1 MAAIDA
7 LLHSEPILTRILN
20 EVFRTGDLQLH
31 ALRLPL
37 LAECGRAVHAAAA
50 NVLFHTVVLPDDDA
64 QFSCPDTNG
73 IPPIGDSYVNGHRD
87 QQLGQAR
94 ALVRNHAWYAPRLR
108 MLVVADPPY
117 SHVAPKRENTLF
129 ELEAHESEDE
139 DTEDGIR
146 PVSGAHLEALL
157 KECTKLEEM
166 VWASSIPPP
175 DWICE
180 TLATYAPHL
189 KRFTFSPNS
198 STAPVLKWDAPSI
211 SHLPPLT
218 HLALSRLS
226 QAGASALA
234 ANPPDARSL
243 ALDFVWLDDF
253 VCERLARASVRKLAI
268 GTGGTKLTDRGI
280 AALMEG
286 CEALEELE
294 FVDVQGRLSKTLW
307 ANVEL
312 PPTLNALKISMS
324 ERGPH
329 RSWTADHLLSLPSL
343 TSLTQLTR
351 ISITRTSGTGPI
363 DDVAVAKP
371 VPREMVRALAECNQA
386 EHLECDW
393 WLWGVDELKE
403 LVEGCTLRITLDAPF
418 AKLLTLT
425 SSFAHLSYLARLYVA
440 IPSAHAPSAPPS
452 PTLNTPGLSP
462 LALTNGYSIGGTY
475 SAGGISIG
483 PASIGSPT
491 SSPLSLARSLKS
503 PKLVTPLPLP
513 TVTTT
518 VDVMESPVTPGGSL
532 GMAQSFGA
540 GNMNERMETAVVD
553 AVLPPLRDVRKFV
566 RRCPKLVLLEW
577 FGRTARGS
585 WIAHRED
592 AKSVAGVKVEYIP
605 PAIVDEDGAVGMLS
619 GINAGYGAALQASN
633 VGLVPRE
640 GAEWTGPE
648 AEAAA
653 QAVRDYEAERD
664 AEIERVKEARRRRP
678 SVSAAVK
685 EPRTSA
691 RETKTVARDGASRKR
706 GATVSNGVA
715 PEVTGKP
722 RRRQSSAGEGLTK
735 AKSPGVVPPSPCK
748 RGARRSP

>member
-1 MAAIDA
+1 MTTLNA

-20 EVFRTGDLQLH
+20 EVFRPGELQSH

-37 LAECGRAVHAAAA
+37 LAECGRAIHAATA
-50 NVLFHTVVLPDDDA
+50 NVLFRTVVLPDDDA
-64 QFSCPDTNG
+64 QFSFTDANG
-73 IPPIGDSYVNGHRD
+73 IPPIGDSYVNGHQH

-94 ALVRNHAWYAPRLR
+94 PLIRNHARYAPCLR
-108 MLVVADPPY
+108 VLVVADPVY
-117 SHVAPKRENTLF
+117 SHVAPKRESTLF
-129 ELEAHESEDE
+129 ELEAHGGEDE
-139 DTEDGIR
+139 DAEEDGIR
-146 PVSGAHLEALL
+146 PVSGAHLETLL
-157 KECTKLEEM
+157 KGCTKLEEM
-166 VWASSIPPP
+166 
-175 DWICE
+175 

-198 STAPVLKWDAPSI
+198 VAAPVLKWDAPSI

-253 VCERLARASVRKLAI
+253 VCERLARASVRKLVV

-280 AALMEG
+280 GTLMEG

-294 FVDVQGRLSKTLW
+294 LVDVQGEPSIQMAVGLLMRGTGRLSKTLW

-312 PPTLNALKISMS
+312 PLTLNALKISMS
-324 ERGPH
+324 ESGPH

-351 ISITRTSGTGPI
+351 ISITRTLGTGPI

-371 VPREMVRALAECNQA
+371 VPREMVRALAECDQVG
-386 EHLECDW
+386 HLECDW
-393 WLWGVDELKE
+393 WLWSVDELKE
-403 LVEGCTLRITLDAPF
+403 LVEGCVSLQTLRITLDAPF
-418 AKLLTLT
+418 TKLLTLT
-425 SSFAHLSYLARLYVA
+425 SSFAHLLHLVKLYVA
-440 IPSAHAPSAPPS
+440 IPIAHAPSAPPS

-462 LALTNGYSIGGTY
+462 MVLTNGFSVGGTY
-475 SAGGISIG
+475 STGGISIG
-483 PASIGSPT
+483 PASIVSPT

-503 PKLVTPLPLP
+503 PKLAMPLPLP
-513 TVTTT
+513 TATTT

-532 GMAQSFGA
+532 SMAQSFGA
-540 GNMNERMETAVVD
+540 GNMNERMETVVVD

-592 AKSVAGVKVEYIP
+592 AKSVASVKVEYVP
-605 PAIVDEDGAVGMLS
+605 PAIVDEDGVVGILS
-619 GINAGYGAALQASN
+619 GINAGYGAGLQSPN
-633 VGLVPRE
+633 IGLVPRE

-664 AEIERVKEARRRRP
+664 AEIQREKEARRRRP
-678 SVSAAVK
+678 SVSVVVK
-685 EPRTSA
+685 EARAGA
-691 RETKTVARDGASRKR
+691 REIKMVAKDGTPRKR
-706 GATVSNGVA
+706 GATVSNGVMS
-715 PEVTGKP
+715 EVTGKP
-722 RRRQSSAGEGLTK
+722 RRQSSAGEGLAK
-735 AKSPGVVPPSPCK
+735 AK
-748 RGARRSP
+748 RDA